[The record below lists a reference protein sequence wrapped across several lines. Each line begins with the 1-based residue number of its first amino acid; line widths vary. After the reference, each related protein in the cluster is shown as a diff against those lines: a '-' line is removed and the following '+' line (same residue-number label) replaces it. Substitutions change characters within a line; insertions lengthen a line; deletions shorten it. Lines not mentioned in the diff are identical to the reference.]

1 MLNRCDIPL
10 ASCNLK
16 FGETG
21 VDSVTN
27 GLFEGYAS
35 VFGGIDSFGDTIMK
49 GAFVDTITERQHPV
63 LMLYGHASMNVVG
76 KWLHMEE
83 DDVGLYVQGELT
95 PKHQLASDV
104 YASMKH
110 GAISG
115 MSIGFRIPT
124 GGAEDIESG
133 GRRISQIQLEE
144 ISIVSFPAD
153 SDARVATVKAVAEE
167 ISAIGSL
174 RESEIFLRDAGFSR
188 SMAKALISQLRPLYQ
203 REVDDEIKR
212 KEAQSA
218 ALEWLQNLTN

>member
-1 MLNRCDIPL
+1 MLNRSELPL
-10 ASCNLK
+10 SRCNLK

-21 VDSVTN
+21 VDQVTN

-49 GAFVDTITERQHPV
+49 GAFTDTIADRDHPV

-76 KWLHMEE
+76 KWLSLEE

-95 PKHQLASDV
+95 PSHQLASDV

-115 MSIGFRIPT
+115 MSIGFRIPA
-124 GGAEDIESG
+124 GGAEEIESG
-133 GRRISQIQLEE
+133 GRRIEQIQLEE

-153 SDARVATVKAVAEE
+153 SDARIATVKAVADE
-167 ISAIGSL
+167 ISAI
-174 RESEIFLRDAGFSR
+174 ESIRDCEIFLRDAGFSR
-188 SMAKALISQLRPLYQ
+188 SMAKALMSQLRPLYQ
-203 REVDDEIKR
+203 READEELKR
-212 KEAQSA
+212 KEAIDA
-218 ALEWLQNLTN
+218 VRKALQI